1 MVRNHL
7 LCPYLD
13 CFAHQRNETLRIR
26 ALVDEERNVVL
37 QKSIAGKK
45 AKSKLRFLYKLWV
58 IPSKCPYCNRP
69 VEVVIDETHN
79 GRNISIRLPIGKKH
93 VPEKAKDKSR
103 RGVLT
108 REEILELEGKYDEDY
123 PWWTSTEKELGEKLR
138 RTKELKKA
146 DLAQIVE
153 WKFAALKGRK
163 IRVLRLIAQNSET
176 EIMRIS
182 KKAFA
187 LSSNSDSQRVD
198 MLKSLTG
205 IGPALAST
213 ILTFYDPEHY
223 GIFDIHVWRE
233 LFGKG
238 LANLFTTKNYLELL
252 MELRGIANQHSLQV
266 RTVEKALF
274 KKNIDEAN

>member
-1 MVRNHL
+1 VQIAPSDNR
-7 LCPYLD
+7 
-13 CFAHQRNETLRIR
+13 
-26 ALVDEERNVVL
+26 
-37 QKSIAGKK
+37 SI
-45 AKSKLRFLYKLWV
+45 
-58 IPSKCPYCNRP
+58 
-69 VEVVIDETHN
+69 
-79 GRNISIRLPIGKKH
+79 
-93 VPEKAKDKSR
+93 
-103 RGVLT
+103 
-108 REEILELEGKYDEDY
+108 EEILELEGKYDEDY
-123 PWWTSTEKELGEKLR
+123 PWWTSTEKESGEKLR

-176 EIMRIS
+176 EIMRIP

-198 MLKSLTG
+198 TLKSLTG

-238 LANLFTTKNYLELL
+238 LADRSILYLIRKRALTATFKVEEAVAHAFPNIFLDVTYILL
-252 MELRGIANQHSLQV
+252 NVSSFAN
-266 RTVEKALF
+266 A
-274 KKNIDEAN
+274 